1 MAKSRHNAPLRVAI
15 AKKWSTRSGC
25 GKIVFG
31 IFGADISQRKTAAVA
46 RKGVAMGKV
55 LLPALL
61 AVLISACAANAVELQ
76 SSSDPTDNP
85 FGMGAFAAPEGVTKD
100 KWRKI
105 KADIL
110 AELPKLTK
118 CQSNLDEC
126 TSTVRKFEEI
136 VKEAE
141 RHEGLAKISFINS
154 LINALIDYEPDRNQ
168 WGVADQWTAP
178 FVNKKGAFETGHG
191 DCEDY
196 ALAKYV
202 ALRQAGVRSE
212 DVRVALVHDNAV
224 RADHAIL
231 VVRYDK
237 RWLVLDNRWD
247 KLVEDKEL
255 TQFKPLAVVDAGGV
269 TVLAKTVHLEWQGRA
284 GGGPKAS
291 SDEQHRIVSAAAHS
305 DVQSMRVGSQFVPS
319 LHRTKQIYC

>member
-1 MAKSRHNAPLRVAI
+1 
-15 AKKWSTRSGC
+15 
-25 GKIVFG
+25 
-31 IFGADISQRKTAAVA
+31 
-46 RKGVAMGKV
+46 MGKV

-61 AVLISACAANAVELQ
+61 AVLISACAANAIELR
-76 SSSDPTDNP
+76 SSNDPNDHP

-126 TSTVRKFEEI
+126 TSTIRKFEEI

-141 RHEGLAKISFINS
+141 RQEGLAKIAFINAV
-154 LINALIDYEPDRNQ
+154 INALIDYEPDRSQ

-212 DVRVALVHDNAV
+212 DVRVVLVHDYAV
-224 RADHAIL
+224 RVDHAIL
-231 VVRYDK
+231 AVRHDK
-237 RWLVLDNRWD
+237 RWLILDNRWD

-269 TVLAKTVHLEWQGRA
+269 TVLAKQFTLSSKLKPAA
-284 GGGPKAS
+284 GQERPVTNRTAS
-291 SDEQHRIVSAAAHS
+291 SRPPPTQMCRACVSDLGSCLRCTEQNKSTSDRLKCVNACNDKHRCVRGITCMPENS
-305 DVQSMRVGSQFVPS
+305 
-319 LHRTKQIYC
+319 

>member
-1 MAKSRHNAPLRVAI
+1 MRKS
-15 AKKWSTRSGC
+15 
-25 GKIVFG
+25 
-31 IFGADISQRKTAAVA
+31 AAVNI
-46 RKGVAMGKV
+46 GVVMGKV
-55 LLPALL
+55 LPALL
-61 AVLISACAANAVELQ
+61 VVLISACAANAIGLR
-76 SSSDPTDNP
+76 SSSDPTDHP
-85 FGMGAFAAPEGVTKD
+85 FGMTGFAAAEGVTKD

-118 CQSNLDEC
+118 CHSNLDEC

-141 RHEGLAKISFINS
+141 SQGGLAKIAFINAV
-154 LINALIDYEPDRNQ
+154 INALIDYEPDRQQ

-212 DVRVALVHDNAV
+212 DVRMVLVHDYAV
-224 RADHAIL
+224 RVDHAIL
-231 VVRYDK
+231 AIRYDK
-237 RWLVLDNRWD
+237 RWLILDNRWD

-255 TQFKPLAVVDAGGV
+255 TQFKALAAVDAGGV
-269 TVLAKTVHLEWQGRA
+269 TVLAKSFTLSSKLAPRA
-284 GGGPKAS
+284 GQKQPVMDRSAQSRPPPTQMCSACVLDLS
-291 SDEQHRIVSAAAHS
+291 SCLRCTEQNKSTSDGLKCVNACNDKHRCVRGVSCKPES
-305 DVQSMRVGSQFVPS
+305 S
-319 LHRTKQIYC
+319 